1 MLGMLGMLGK
11 LIVCARFPLPMT
23 DNRAH
28 THAERGGREK
38 VERRE
43 KRKGRRKWDCAVSA
57 KNSVVPGMGWPM
69 ESIPILAFSALGFSA
84 HLLAYYSNYL
94 GLRHNML
101 MAIIFERNNR
111 LDLLRRVL
119 P

>member
-1 MLGMLGMLGK
+1 
-11 LIVCARFPLPMT
+11 
-23 DNRAH
+23 
-28 THAERGGREK
+28 
-38 VERRE
+38 
-43 KRKGRRKWDCAVSA
+43 
-57 KNSVVPGMGWPM
+57 MGWPM

-94 GLRHNML
+94 SLRHNML